1 MRAASQG
8 EATTQ
13 IKTKVIMR
21 KKRMMM
27 MMMVTMMKMKA
38 SCGMIIKDESCL
50 PG

>member
-21 KKRMMM
+21 KKRMMGM
-27 MMMVTMMKMKA
+27 MMMKMKA
-38 SCGMIIKDESCL
+38 KCGMIIKDEASL